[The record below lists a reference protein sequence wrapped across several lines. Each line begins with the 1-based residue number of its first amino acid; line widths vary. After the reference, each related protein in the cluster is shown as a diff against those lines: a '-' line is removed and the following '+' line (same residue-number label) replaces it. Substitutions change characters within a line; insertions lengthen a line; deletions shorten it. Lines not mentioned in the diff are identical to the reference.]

1 MIPILFN
8 SNETAFLT
16 NGLGRL
22 TDCISCYVTEE
33 RNGPY
38 TLEMVIATTT
48 PLFNELAVGKTIAV
62 TVSDGTRQAFDIN
75 EVSKPINHRVTIKA
89 NHISYRASYI
99 PVAPFSATG
108 ITDTLEGL
116 VENSLETC
124 PFAFYTDF
132 TNESSEYNR
141 ILPSSLRSCLGG
153 SQGSVLDV
161 FSGGGAGEY
170 LWDNFTINFL
180 LHRGSDK
187 GASFRYGKNIT
198 DFNYTEDSSELVTG
212 VLPYWANADQSLVYY
227 GDIQYSE
234 NRSDYP
240 TRTVVLDLSS
250 EFEDAPSRSQLNS
263 KAAEYI
269 TRTSNHLPK
278 ENITISFIDL
288 ARTGEQAVLE
298 TVGLCD
304 TVTVHY
310 EPLGI
315 TYQANVIKTT
325 WNVLRERYEEIEIG
339 EPKSSLSSTLEQTI
353 TDVAEV
359 VSSNSMVSVVQYVD
373 KENGIIM
380 ASVGR
385 ISEKV
390 DNLAVGARN
399 LWVGSKDFSVFSSLS
414 GVITGETYEDNEI
427 LHGTEISQSSD
438 LMTSLTLYQGKDYVL
453 SFFAKGSGNVSV
465 VWEKGYTGENY
476 GITLNQKVLI
486 FASSASVNAS
496 QSGDSLYINDET
508 VSADDYVLNYGND
521 LQYIPLTNEWQ
532 LYVVKITTNSD
543 FDLGERVLKI
553 QGTDQFYLNSIMFEY
568 GTVPTSWTPAPEDT
582 ETQIIEAQQATINI
596 TSSQILS
603 TVSEQYAS
611 KDELESISSSV
622 SQTAEDL
629 RIEFNRDIGNLE
641 HRVEANEDT
650 VGKVNTYFKFSG
662 ENMQIGKD
670 GSDMIMELDNDS
682 LEFQANGTVVTWVDG
697 KESVLGAR
705 ELSLGEP
712 GNNPRF
718 RFLISRDGKH
728 MRITRHS

>member
-8 SNETAFLT
+8 GNETAFNT

-33 RNGPY
+33 RNGAY
-38 TLEMVIATTT
+38 TLEMVIATST
-48 PLFNELAVGKTIAV
+48 PLFNQLAVGKTIAV
-62 TVSDGTRQAFDIN
+62 TVSDGTRQAFDIY
-75 EVSKPINHRVTIKA
+75 EISKPINHRVTIKA

-263 KAAEYI
+263 KALEYV
-269 TRTSNHLPK
+269 TRTTNHLPK

-288 ARTGEQAVLE
+288 AKTGEQAVLE

-315 TYQANVIKTT
+315 TYQSNVIKTT

-438 LMTSLTLYQGKDYVL
+438 LMTSLTLYQSKDYVL

-465 VWEKGYTGENY
+465 AWEKGYTGGNY

-496 QSGDSLYINDET
+496 QSGSEMYINDET
-508 VSADDYVLNYGND
+508 VPADDYVLDYGND

-641 HRVEANEDT
+641 DRVEANEDT

-682 LEFQANGTVVTWVDG
+682 LEFKANSTVVTWVDG